1 MEEQTGTAILHEMKR
16 QSEISAE
23 PEVRQGGN
31 HFRLNG
37 PIDVDAIVM
46 AAAGPVV
53 GGP

>member
-1 MEEQTGTAILHEMKR
+1 MEEQSGTAIPHEMKR

-23 PEVRQGGN
+23 PEVRHGGD
-31 HFRLNG
+31 HLRLNV